1 MPFRDQELKMNNT
14 ILKMATLG
22 LMVTAVA
29 LPSISEAQ
37 TRSQLQRRQQQKNQ
51 WRNIG
56 YGAAAVGIYG
66 ALKKDRNLT
75 LLGAAGALY
84 SAHRYEQDRKSQRRL
99 QDSASWRNYRFSN
112 SNDYRYQRLRSSS
125 SNRNRWS
132 SYHPG
137 RRGKGNAYGHYKNG
151 KAYGFKPGKGH
162 W

>member
-1 MPFRDQELKMNNT
+1 MKNT
-14 ILKMATLG
+14 ILKIATLG
-22 LMVTAVA
+22 LLVTAVA
-29 LPSISEAQ
+29 LPSISQAQ

-51 WRNIG
+51 WRNLG

-66 ALKKDRNLT
+66 AVKKDRNLT

-99 QDSASWRNYRFSN
+99 QDSANWNNYRFGSSN
-112 SNDYRYQRLRSSS
+112 NYRYQRLRSSS
-125 SNRNRWS
+125 NRNRWD

-137 RRGKGNAYGHYKNG
+137 RRGKGNAFGHYKNG
-151 KAYGFKPGKGH
+151 KAFGSFKHSKKR